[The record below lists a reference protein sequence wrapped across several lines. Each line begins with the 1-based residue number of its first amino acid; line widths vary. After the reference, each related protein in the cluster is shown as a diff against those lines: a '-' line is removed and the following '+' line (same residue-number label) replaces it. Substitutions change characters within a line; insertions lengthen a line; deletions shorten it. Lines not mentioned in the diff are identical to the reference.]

1 MGPKGRTRAGEVVVV
16 VVVGRG
22 VWRLVVEMLDTDSQC
37 QLQQLWSPR
46 LSLKGTAKDKNT
58 DLIPNTS
65 AVPRLN
71 IS

>member
-16 VVVGRG
+16 GVGRG

>member
-1 MGPKGRTRAGEVVVV
+1 MGPKGRTGAGVVVV
-16 VVVGRG
+16 GTGRG